1 MMEKNGK
8 PQEHPDIG
16 KIVPQATGSGKKC
29 KYCDMP
35 MPRLAR
41 VCVHCSR
48 DQRWYLNY
56 FRRGDLLLLI
66 FILGSL
72 ALVYFSHENFLE
84 MREERG
90 KAGEALQRALSAEDI
105 VKKAQQELEKLK
117 LSGEEGRKE
126 VARITSLVK
135 DAEGKL
141 SAVETLAKEA
151 RQKADRLQ
159 YYDIAL
165 YNAIGNKSAKV
176 AAIPLMATPINDWSE
191 LFVIRK
197 KGKIGFDCS
206 PEAVDACKAVI
217 EKMPLYPFSYY
228 FLAKC
233 FKEQKNPLWREYALK
248 AQRILNE
255 TTAFPSHHGDHD
267 LAIKEIGELLK
278 E

>member
-1 MMEKNGK
+1 MMEEDAKQ
-8 PQEHPDIG
+8 QEHPDFE
-16 KIVPQATGSGKKC
+16 KIVPQAMGSGKKC
-29 KYCDMP
+29 KYCDRP

-41 VCVHCSR
+41 VCVHCKR
-48 DQRWYLNY
+48 DQRWYLNH
-56 FRRGDLLLLI
+56 FRPGDLLLLI
-66 FILGSL
+66 FILVTL
-72 ALVYFSHENFLE
+72 ALVYFFHDKFLE
-84 MREERG
+84 SKGERS
-90 KAGEALQRALSAEDI
+90 KAGEALQRALPAEDI
-105 VKKAQQELEKLK
+105 VKKAEQELEKLK

-126 VARITSLVK
+126 LDKITSLVK
-135 DAEGKL
+135 EAEGKL
-141 SAVETLAKEA
+141 SAVEILAKEA

-176 AAIPLMATPINDWSE
+176 AAIPLLATPINDWSE
-191 LFVIRK
+191 EFVIRS

-206 PEAVDACKAVI
+206 PEAVDACKTVI

-233 FKEQKNPLWREYALK
+233 LKEQKDPLWREYALK

-255 TTAFPSHHGDHD
+255 TTAFPSHNGDHD
-267 LAIKEIGELLK
+267 VVFKEIGELLK

>member
-1 MMEKNGK
+1 MMEENDKQQG
-8 PQEHPDIG
+8 QLEIG
-16 KIVPQATGSGKKC
+16 KIVPQATVSGKKC

-41 VCVHCSR
+41 VCVHCNR

-56 FRRGDLLLLI
+56 FRPGDLFLLI
-66 FILGSL
+66 FILVSL
-72 ALVYFSHENFLE
+72 TLVYFFHENFLE
-84 MREERG
+84 SREERG
-90 KAGEALQRALSAEDI
+90 KAVEALQRALSAEDI

-126 VARITSLVK
+126 VDRITSLVK
-135 DAEGKL
+135 EAEGKL

-176 AAIPLMATPINDWSE
+176 AAIPLVATPINDWSE
-191 LFVIRK
+191 EFVIRS

-206 PEAVDACKAVI
+206 PEAVDACKAII

-233 FKEQKNPLWREYALK
+233 LKEQKDPLWREYALK

-255 TTAFPSHHGDHD
+255 TTTFPSHNGDHD
-267 LAIKEIGELLK
+267 VALKEIGELLK

>member
-1 MMEKNGK
+1 MREETGK
-8 PQEHPDIG
+8 QQQHPDFG
-16 KIVPQATGSGKKC
+16 KIVPQAPGSGKKC

-41 VCVHCSR
+41 VCVHCNR
-48 DQRWYLNY
+48 DQRWFSNH
-56 FRRGDLLLLI
+56 FRFGDLLLLI
-66 FILGSL
+66 LILVSL
-72 ALVYFSHENFLE
+72 ALVYSFRENLLE
-84 MREERG
+84 SREERG
-90 KAGEALQRALSAEDI
+90 KAGEALRRELSAEDI
-105 VKKAQQELEKLK
+105 VKKAEQELEKLK
-117 LSGEEGRKE
+117 LSGEEGRKG
-126 VARITSLVK
+126 VDRITSLVK
-135 DAEGKL
+135 EAEGKL
-141 SAVETLAKEA
+141 SAVETLTKEA

-176 AAIPLMATPINDWSE
+176 AAIPLLATPINDWSDE
-191 LFVIRK
+191 FVIRS

-233 FKEQKNPLWREYALK
+233 LKEQKDPLWREYALK

-255 TTAFPSHHGDHD
+255 TTAFPSHNVDHD
-267 LAIKEIGELLK
+267 VAFKEIGELLK

>member
-1 MMEKNGK
+1 MKEENGK
-8 PQEHPDIG
+8 HQVHPDVG

-41 VCVHCSR
+41 VCIHCHR

-56 FRRGDLLLLI
+56 FRRGDLLVII
-66 FILGSL
+66 FILLSV
-72 ALVYFSHENFLE
+72 ALVYLSHENLRE
-84 MREERG
+84 SREERV
-90 KAGEALQRALSAEDI
+90 KAGEALQRAPSAEDI
-105 VKKAQQELEKLK
+105 VKRAQQELEKLRQ
-117 LSGEEGRKE
+117 SGEEGRKE
-126 VARITSLVK
+126 VDRITSLVK
-135 DAEGKL
+135 EAEGKL

-151 RQKADRLQ
+151 RQKADRSQ
-159 YYDIAL
+159 YLDIAL
-165 YNAIGNKSAKV
+165 YNVIGNKSAKV
-176 AAIPLMATPINDWSE
+176 AAIPLVATPINDWSE
-191 LFVIRK
+191 LFVIRN

-248 AQRILNE
+248 AQRILKE

-267 LAIKEIGELLK
+267 LALKEIGELLK